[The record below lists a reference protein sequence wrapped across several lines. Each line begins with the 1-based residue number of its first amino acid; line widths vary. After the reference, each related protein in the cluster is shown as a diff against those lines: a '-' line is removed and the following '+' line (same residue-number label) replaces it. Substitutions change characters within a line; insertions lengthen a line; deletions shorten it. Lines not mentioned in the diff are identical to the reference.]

1 MVGFTIPLTIMG
13 AMAGRE
19 FMKLEE
25 QAIRFKR
32 VYGDMFTS
40 EAETEKAIEDIKQ
53 LATEFT
59 KYGIAV
65 EKQ

>member
-1 MVGFTIPLTIMG
+1 
-13 AMAGRE
+13 
-19 FMKLEE
+19 
-25 QAIRFKR
+25 
-32 VYGDMFTS
+32 MFTS